1 MGFYGVYI
9 AILIF
14 YFAFIYL
21 MFPETKRLSAEE
33 ASRVFDFDR
42 KGRPR
47 DRTLDVETVA
57 KNDLDNEKL
66 SKITSEAEKKA

>member
-1 MGFYGVYI
+1 M
-9 AILIF
+9 
-14 YFAFIYL
+14 
-21 MFPETKRLSAEE
+21 TKRLSAEE